1 MSNNY
6 AIDERKSAM
15 KRAVDLI
22 TDMTVNGATPEE
34 LERAILWSAD
44 VVRSNKEDIDW
55 KQSYEDYVIV
65 ELEDKYQEADM
76 SEYDKDYLVIDEN
89 YHSPHGIDNFLGI
102 NRGLIIAGFDT
113 REEAEALV
121 KEMNNPGLVI
131 LGPKVKGE

>member
-1 MSNNY
+1 MSNEN
-6 AIDERKSAM
+6 ERKTAM
-15 KRAVDLI
+15 NRAALLI
-22 TDMTVNGATPEE
+22 TDMTVHGATPEE

-55 KQSYEDYVIV
+55 KQSYEDYVIAD
-65 ELEDKYQEADM
+65 LEDKYQEADM
-76 SEYDKDYLVIDEN
+76 SEYGKDYLVIDEN

-131 LGPKVKGE
+131 LGPKMK